1 MANPANDPKAAL
13 LADDLKEFALYA
25 FPLPYKPELL
35 LMMPQHAACLGLP
48 QELHLHNLQRARI
61 RLMEASLLQQGSVRN
76 MYAVSNQLFLINA
89 LS

>member
-35 LMMPQHAACLGLP
+35 LMMSQDAACLGLP